1 MGLSGNTLLT
11 VPIDPDN
18 NLYAFNFSLVGSDIV
33 GPDEN
38 GWYTQTCDGYYNANF
53 DGAKDFIDTA
63 VEWNNQIDVG
73 LGFSTRSGSTEV
85 AEAYSVGANSVLV
98 EWGAAVSTTI
108 SILAATSLLAFAC

>member
-38 GWYTQTCDGYYNANF
+38 GWYTQTCDGYYNARN
-53 DGAKDFIDTA
+53 KLVSYVVFIPSLD
-63 VEWNNQIDVG
+63 
-73 LGFSTRSGSTEV
+73 
-85 AEAYSVGANSVLV
+85 
-98 EWGAAVSTTI
+98 
-108 SILAATSLLAFAC
+108 ILEPMHSYLK